1 LLAAQNP
8 SKHSTG
14 SAGSVHRQ
22 EAEGKV
28 TAPLVLADPEDEDA
42 EAEAASCPF
51 CLQMVPSA
59 PDPVLDPG
67 EQNFGQE
74 AMSLTHAPV
83 SHSTGTDAGQALRTT
98 APVAVEVFVELPIT
112 PMGPQRSALTTHERS
127 AHSTVGAPAGRPGM
141 SKQAFWG
148 AHSE

>member
-14 SAGSVHRQ
+14 RAGSVQRQ

-28 TAPLVLADPEDEDA
+28 TAPLVLADPAADDA
-42 EAEAASCPF
+42 AAEAANCPF
-51 CLQMVPSA
+51 CLQMIPSC
-59 PDPVLDPG
+59 PDPVLEPG

-83 SHSTGTDAGQALRTT
+83 SHNTGTEAGQALRAT
-98 APVAVEVFVELPIT
+98 APVAVEVFIELPIT
-112 PMGPQRSALTTHERS
+112 PIGPQSSALVTHERS

-141 SKQAFWG
+141 AKQAFWG